1 MRANPTVVPDRQ
13 THLELLRMRAAV
25 ERQSLAVHT
34 QQLRVQ
40 LSPQHWLDSASELQ
54 GGQLLAKGF
63 SLAAQYP
70 YLTSAITSMLVA
82 RRWRALK
89 WTGLALAVWQTFYMT
104 KARRPQ

>member
-1 MRANPTVVPDRQ
+1 MRAKQSVIIDRQ
-13 THLELLRMRAAV
+13 AHLELLRMRVAI

-40 LSPQHWLDSASELQ
+40 LSPQHWLDSASELK
-54 GGQLLAKGF
+54 GGQLLAQGF

-70 YLTSAITSMLVA
+70 YLTAAVASLLVR

-89 WTGLALAVWQTFYMT
+89 WTGLALTVWQAIHLV
-104 KARRPQ
+104 KENRS